1 MNTTNNQMLKK
12 SAKYAGFLYF
22 LLIPTGMF
30 GLVYVPGAIIAPG
43 DMATTIA
50 NMISSEILYR
60 FGIVATLLMN
70 LVSIALVLELYK
82 LFKNISGHAAMYML
96 VFLIPGA
103 TISMTGGAFSL
114 AALELSFGG
123 DLSFFVA
130 GSSGFWVQLFLDMQY
145 SLSQVAAIFW
155 GMWLFP
161 LGYLVIKSR
170 FMPKVLGV
178 LLIVAGIGYLIDV
191 GFYFLM
197 PEFGFTFSDF
207 TFVGEVTF
215 MFWLVFKGVD
225 LSAGPVRSS
234 AG

>member
-1 MNTTNNQMLKK
+1 MNTTNNQTLKK
-12 SAKYAGFLYF
+12 TAKNAGFLYF

-30 GLVYVPGAIIAPG
+30 GLVYVPGAIIVPG

-50 NMISSEILYR
+50 NILSSEMLYR

-96 VFLIPGA
+96 VFMVPGA
-103 TISMTGGAFSL
+103 TISMMGGAFSL
-114 AALELSFGG
+114 AALELSSSG

-130 GSSGFWVQLFLDMQY
+130 GSSHFWVELFVDMQH

-155 GMWLFP
+155 GVWLFP

-178 LLIVAGIGYLIDV
+178 LLVVAGIGYLIDV
-191 GFYFLM
+191 GFHFLM
-197 PEFGFTFSDF
+197 PEFGFVFSDF
-207 TFVGEVTF
+207 TSFGEITF
-215 MFWLVFKGVD
+215 LLWLVFKGVK
-225 LSAGPVRSS
+225 LSAGPVRST
-234 AG
+234 G